1 MQYIPTTV
9 DPSLK
14 GTFDAVFTSATLH
27 WAKADPAGV
36 VDGIKWL
43 LKPGGR
49 VAFEFGGFGNA
60 SVWTYLCFH
69 CQAFTDKQCWRTR
82 GSIPSPQEPE
92 TRSNPP

>member
-1 MQYIPTTV
+1 MVQADVQYIPTTV

-60 SVWTYLCFH
+60 SVWTYGVF
-69 CQAFTDKQCWRTR
+69 ADKQCRRTR
-82 GSIPSPQEPE
+82 GSIPSPQERE
-92 TRSNPP
+92 TRSDPP